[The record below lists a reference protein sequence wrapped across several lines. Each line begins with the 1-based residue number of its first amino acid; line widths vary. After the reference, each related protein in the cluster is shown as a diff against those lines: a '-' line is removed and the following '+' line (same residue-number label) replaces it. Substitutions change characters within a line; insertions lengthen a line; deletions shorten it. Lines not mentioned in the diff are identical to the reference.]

1 MPRAI
6 FFRLRI
12 LEAARSG
19 GDWELIAETNN
30 VNINTARSWLRRY
43 PKTSDVLHTRPRG
56 GKRQPKMTADGVAYL
71 LSELSIDPDLTL
83 RQLAD
88 KLDTQCSISVCPQT
102 IKNHLDGNPITMKQF
117 HKEPQYMNTD
127 VNKLKRRGYLIL
139 FVVVVQ

>member
-12 LEAARSG
+12 FEAARSG

-56 GKRQPKMTADGVAYL
+56 GKRQPKMTADGVACL
-71 LSELSIDPDLTL
+71 LSEFRLTL

-88 KLDTQCSISVCPQT
+88 KLDTQFSISVCPQT
-102 IKNHLDGNPITMKQF
+102 IKNHLDGNPITMKLF

-139 FVVVVQ
+139 FVVVLQ